1 MNPLRLFP
9 GQTVFLD
16 RDGTINRPAPQGE
29 YISNPSELELL
40 PGAAHAI
47 RSLNDLDITTIL
59 VTNQRGIDLGLMSE
73 DDLWRIHQRLT
84 DLLATNGAYL
94 DGIFYCPHGEGACDC
109 RKPQPGLLVKA
120 HDENPRVTLP
130 GALMVGDT
138 EADVETG
145 RALGL
150 STIRLSSLPY
160 PSTNASLVFPSLAE
174 AVQGLLPADSQ
185 E

>member
-1 MNPLRLFP
+1 MTLLRLFP

-16 RDGTINRPAPQGE
+16 RDGTINRAAPQGD

-40 PGAAHAI
+40 PGAADAI
-47 RSLNDLDITTIL
+47 RSLNDLDITTIV

-73 DDLWRIHQRLT
+73 DDLRSIHQRLI
-84 DLLATNGAYL
+84 DLLAENDAYL
-94 DGIFYCPHGEGACDC
+94 DGIFYCPHGKDACEC

-120 HDENPRVTLP
+120 SDENPRVTLS

-150 STIRLSSLPY
+150 STIRLSSQASP
-160 PSTNASLVFPSLAE
+160 PTNASLVFPSLGE
-174 AVQGLLPADSQ
+174 AVQGLLPADSR